1 MKPMNDNEFKDKLS
15 KTIANTLNA
24 LSSKETPRVK
34 KKSDLAGR
42 DSESETSQ
50 DYKELNTTLTKV
62 FSDMSKA
69 KANALRE
76 EQ

>member
-34 KKSDLAGR
+34 KKSDLALR
-42 DSESETSQ
+42 DSDDE
-50 DYKELNTTLTKV
+50 V
-62 FSDMSKA
+62 
-69 KANALRE
+69 
-76 EQ
+76 

>member
-1 MKPMNDNEFKDKLS
+1 MKPLNDNEFKDKLS

-76 EQ
+76 EE

>member
-24 LSSKETPRVK
+24 LSSTETPRVK

-42 DSESETSQ
+42 DSEAETSQ

-76 EQ
+76 EE

>member
-1 MKPMNDNEFKDKLS
+1 MKPMNDKEFNDKLS
-15 KTIANTLNA
+15 KTITNTLNA

-34 KKSDLAGR
+34 KKSDLAER

-50 DYKELNTTLTKV
+50 DYKELNTTVTKV

-76 EQ
+76 EE

>member
-24 LSSKETPRVK
+24 LSSTETPRVK

-76 EQ
+76 EE

>member
-1 MKPMNDNEFKDKLS
+1 MND
-15 KTIANTLNA
+15 
-24 LSSKETPRVK
+24 K

-76 EQ
+76 EE

>member
-1 MKPMNDNEFKDKLS
+1 MKPMNDKEFNDKLS
-15 KTIANTLNA
+15 KTITNTLNA

-42 DSESETSQ
+42 DSEAETSQ

-76 EQ
+76 EE